1 VKAKLIFYCLEVT
14 IDCARTYFYYE
25 VICLGEVYRPEDV
38 VGKKKKPSDLYPTP
52 HEIIPTTLQDL
63 IREIRLLKAE
73 INNKI
78 KQVLRANNIAI
89 Q

>member
-1 VKAKLIFYCLEVT
+1 M
-14 IDCARTYFYYE
+14 
-25 VICLGEVYRPEDV
+25 GEVYRPEDV

-73 INNKI
+73 INKI

>member
-1 VKAKLIFYCLEVT
+1 M
-14 IDCARTYFYYE
+14 
-25 VICLGEVYRPEDV
+25 GEVYGPEDV

-52 HEIIPTTLQDL
+52 NEIIPTTLQDV
-63 IREIRLLKAE
+63 IREIRLLKSE
-73 INNKI
+73 INKI